1 MNYVVVVASGRG
13 TRMGQSVPKQFMTV
27 NDKPVILYTLEGFQN
42 NKNVDAM
49 IVVITEEWRL
59 FVESYISDNNISK
72 VLKIV
77 DGGES
82 VQESLYAGVSSLD
95 SEQLT
100 EDDLIIVHDGVR
112 PIVNED
118 ILNIVIS
125 DAKKYGQAVSS
136 VPIKDQIQVIDSDS
150 DSDSSKFLD
159 RTRLVKVTTPQAYNA
174 IWLQDMYKEALR
186 EKVGFEPSDY
196 TNTMLLKLGVTL
208 HLSSGSDKN
217 LKLTTKE
224 DLDIFNALISLDEV

>member
-49 IVVITEEWRL
+49 IVVITEEWRP

-136 VPIKDQIQVIDSDS
+136 VPIKDQIQVIDYDS

>member
-1 MNYVVVVASGRG
+1 
-13 TRMGQSVPKQFMTV
+13 MGQSVPKQFMTV